1 MGEKIFSKMGMN
13 FPGAQLV
20 QTPLLSYWPCG
31 HAMQILWLVSAILP
45 ESHSVQ
51 LPVMSGF
58 MNPMGQSAQLPADS
72 YLPIGQ
78 KIQSDVPAPFPI
90 RQPVHPAEPGILLSF
105 AAQMEQFVL
114 PVSG

>member
-1 MGEKIFSKMGMN
+1 
-13 FPGAQLV
+13 
-20 QTPLLSYWPCG
+20 
-31 HAMQILWLVSAILP
+31 MQILRLESAIFP

-78 KIQSDVPAPFPI
+78 KIQSDVPPPFPI
-90 RQPVHPAEPGILLSF
+90 LQPVHAAEPGILLSF
-105 AAQMEQFVL
+105 AAQMEQLVL